1 MTTADFFNYLIGQG
15 HTDEEARV
23 IIGRFNSYKETAK
36 DKAIYKAFKEA
47 LQRARSER
55 QDSKCILTN

>member
-1 MTTADFFNYLIGQG
+1 MTTIDFFNYLIRQG
-15 HTDEEARV
+15 HTDADAKA

-36 DKAIYKAFKEA
+36 DKAIYKAFKES
-47 LQRARSER
+47 LQRAGSER